1 MNSGGRKEQKI
12 QNSLK
17 ELFIKLDKHEKFNF
31 KKIIIII
38 FIYRCDTEN
47 IYYSVGYPPDE
58 INIQKDMIGF
68 NRTIMSGLN
77 QEAEVYLLLF
87 LFN

>member
-1 MNSGGRKEQKI
+1 MNSKGKKQKI

-31 KKIIIII
+31 N
-38 FIYRCDTEN
+38 FYYFYYYRCDTEN

-58 INIQKDMIGF
+58 INIQKNMMDF

-77 QEAEVYLLLF
+77 QEAEVCIIII
-87 LFN
+87 N